1 MVYRLIYASRACVS
15 TEEDL
20 PGILE
25 WSRAHN
31 PGLGITGVLC
41 LLDGTYI
48 EHLEGEEATIRALFE
63 HIRREEVMQYVY
75 RRDVTVLDQRTVARR
90 AYPDWSLA
98 LRVWDDRTKAIFR
111 SFSPGQNLNLYA
123 SDPSTSAPLVKA
135 LTRSEDWLFQP

>member
-1 MVYRLIYASRACVS
+1 MYRLIYASHACDACP
-15 TEEDL
+15 EDVAR
-20 PGILE
+20 IVE
-25 WSRAHN
+25 RSRARN

-63 HIRREEVMQYVY
+63 HIRRDV
-75 RRDVTVLDQRTVARR
+75 RHRDVTVLDQRTVARR